1 MDINKKFKQTLIKT
15 MLKLILKSNIQQKE
29 DFYKEYSKSPLYKK
43 LIIKLRRLE
52 NKFYI
57 DVNSFH
63 YYKPIE
69 NYQIFQNSPLL
80 YLKMLKDDY
89 ETELLKLQ
97 FRTLIDIYSKFGHK
111 SYKNVA
117 KNYEYIVKLNEDIFN
132 ITLHTL

>member
-1 MDINKKFKQTLIKT
+1 MI
-15 MLKLILKSNIQQKE
+15 KLILKSNIHKKE

-52 NKFYI
+52 NKFYR
-57 DVNSFH
+57 DVNYFH
-63 YYKPIE
+63 YYKPTFKTINIRHLE
-69 NYQIFQNSPLL
+69 NYQIFENSPLL

-97 FRTLIDIYSKFGHK
+97 FRTLIDIYSKFGHE

-117 KNYEYIVKLNEDIFN
+117 KNYEYIVKLNEDIFK
-132 ITLHTL
+132 IKLHTF

>member
-1 MDINKKFKQTLIKT
+1 

-29 DFYKEYSKSPLYKK
+29 DFYKEYSKNPLYKK
-43 LIIKLRRLE
+43 LILKLRRLE

-57 DVNSFH
+57 DIQIFNTRCCYNHFQ
-63 YYKPIE
+63 PRMLG
-69 NYQIFQNSPLL
+69 NYQLFHNDIIQ

-97 FRTLIDIYSKFGHK
+97 FRTLIDIYSKFGHE

-117 KNYEYIVKLNEDIFN
+117 KNYEYIVKLNEDIFK
-132 ITLHTL
+132 IKLHTF